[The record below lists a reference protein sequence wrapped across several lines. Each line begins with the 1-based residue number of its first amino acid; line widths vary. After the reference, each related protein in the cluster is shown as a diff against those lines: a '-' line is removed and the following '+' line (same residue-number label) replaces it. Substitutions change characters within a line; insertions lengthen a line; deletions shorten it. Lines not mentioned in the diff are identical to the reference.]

1 MQHVALLARVMIGGL
16 LASSALHAAAPET
29 PTRRYLNQVFDD
41 HVRTGDIVFAE
52 RVNDLTGK
60 TEKLTLRVFEPKG
73 DKEAKRPLV
82 LITPG
87 GAFMQHEDFWMD
99 DVGAELAEAG
109 YVVAINRYRLSKD
122 INSPES
128 FSNALAKAFSDQK
141 AAIRYFVKDA
151 AAQNRFRIDPE
162 NIFLGGHSAGAITS
176 MYVAYLDSSDTIAE
190 FMTKTMQ
197 KYGGLAGEDEP
208 LPYSIRGVIN
218 LSGLV
223 SDLSIIEQGE
233 PPLISIHGDRDQI
246 VRMGSTDAGLHGSVP
261 IHEHASKA
269 GLNSELHI
277 IRGADHNDPADTKLC
292 PECTPLIKRFMFN
305 VMDMKTSDGVAR

>member
-1 MQHVALLARVMIGGL
+1 MPHVAKLARILIGAVL
-16 LASSALHAAAPET
+16 VSFALPALAAEEI

-41 HVRTGDIVFAE
+41 HVRTGDIMFAE

-73 DKEAKRPLV
+73 DQEAKRPLV
-82 LITPG
+82 IITPG
-87 GAFMQHEDFWMD
+87 GAFMQHQDFWMD
-99 DVGAELAEAG
+99 DVGADLARSG

-122 INSPES
+122 INSAES

-141 AAIRYFVKDA
+141 SAIRYFVKDA
-151 AAQNRFRIDPE
+151 AGKNRFRIDPE
-162 NIFLGGHSAGAITS
+162 NIFIGGHSAGAITS
-176 MYVAYLDSSDTIAE
+176 MYVAYLDSNDTIAE
-190 FMTKTMQ
+190 LVTKTMRN
-197 KYGGLAGEDEP
+197 YGGPNGEGEP

-223 SDLSIIEQGE
+223 SDLGIIEKGE

-261 IHEHASKA
+261 IHEHASKV
-269 GLNSELHI
+269 GLDSELHI
-277 IRGADHNDPADTKLC
+277 IRGAEHNDPADTKLC
-292 PECTPLIKRFMFN
+292 PECAPLVKRFMFN
-305 VMDMKTSDGVAR
+305 QLTREQ

>member
-1 MQHVALLARVMIGGL
+1 MRHVATLARTLIAGVIVSTSFPA
-16 LASSALHAAAPET
+16 LAAEEI

-60 TEKLTLRVFEPKG
+60 NEKLTLRVFEPKG
-73 DKEAKRPLV
+73 DKESKRPLV
-82 LITPG
+82 IITPG
-87 GAFMQHEDFWMD
+87 GAFMMHEDFWMD
-99 DVGAELAEAG
+99 DVGADLARAG

-141 AAIRYFVKDA
+141 SAIRYFVKDA
-151 AAQNRFRIDPE
+151 AGKNQFRIDPE
-162 NIFLGGHSAGAITS
+162 NIFIGGHSAGAITS
-176 MYVAYLDSSDTIAE
+176 MYVAYLDANDTIAE
-190 FMTKTMQ
+190 SMTKTMQ
-197 KYGGLAGEDEP
+197 EYGGRDGEGEI

-223 SDLSIIEQGE
+223 SDLGIIEKGE

-246 VRMGSTDAGLHGSVP
+246 VRMGSTDSGLHGSVP
-261 IHEHASKA
+261 IHEHATKA
-269 GLNSELHI
+269 GLDSELHI
-277 IRGADHNDPADTKLC
+277 IRGADHNDPADTTLC
-292 PECTPLIKRFMFN
+292 PECVPMVKRFMFN
-305 VMDMKTSDGVAR
+305 VMAQK